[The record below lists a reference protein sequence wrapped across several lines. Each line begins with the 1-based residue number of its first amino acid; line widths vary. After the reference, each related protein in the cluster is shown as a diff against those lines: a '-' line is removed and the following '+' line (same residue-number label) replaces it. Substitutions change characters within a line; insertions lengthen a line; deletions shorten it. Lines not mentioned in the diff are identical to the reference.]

1 MDPTVLAR
9 ELRRRGRALL
19 QFANALDRAGLR
31 DLRRLGGDATWY
43 GPTAGAFLDDA
54 ALVERLVVDGVTAL
68 RRAAH
73 RLEVEALDLERQAAA
88 AAAPIGGAAATP
100 AAAAG
105 ATVASRR

>member
-68 RRAAH
+68 RHAAH
-73 RLEVEALDLERQAAA
+73 RLEVEALDLERQAA